1 MTKIKDTTDKKKRR
15 FGRAR
20 YNADYAPDSGGEY
33 HYIGSMFHVDVSG
46 KARQT
51 LRIRLIA
58 LAALSIVA
66 FVCGGASNGETGRAF
81 YALIP
86 FISCMMPLFYFAMG
100 LFKFLVHKGDFTNKG
115 MDESFGH
122 MKHSAIGL
130 IVCAA
135 MAIIGGTVVCLLT
148 KTLVNEI
155 MFLLSCVIMLACA
168 IAQHVILKRV
178 TIQEIR
184 RK

>member
-1 MTKIKDTTDKKKRR
+1 MTKGKNSADKKKRR

-33 HYIGSMFHVDVSG
+33 HYIGSMFRVDVTG

-51 LRIRLIA
+51 LRMRLIA
-58 LAALSIVA
+58 TAALSIAA
-66 FVCGGASNGETGRAF
+66 FACGGASNGETGRAF

-86 FISCMMPLFYFAMG
+86 FICCMMPLFYFAMG

-122 MKHSAIGL
+122 MKHSAVGL

-135 MAIIGGTVVCLLT
+135 MAIVGGTVVCLLT

-155 MFLLSCVIMLACA
+155 MFLLSSWVMLACA
-168 IAQHVILKRV
+168 IAQHVMLKRV
-178 TIQEIR
+178 TIREIR
-184 RK
+184 RQ